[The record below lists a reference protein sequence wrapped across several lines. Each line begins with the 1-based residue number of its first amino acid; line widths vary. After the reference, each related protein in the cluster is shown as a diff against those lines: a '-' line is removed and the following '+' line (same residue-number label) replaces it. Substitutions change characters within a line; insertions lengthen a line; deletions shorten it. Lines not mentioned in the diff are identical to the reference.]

1 MRARLRRGTI
11 VVGFVALTS
20 AIAAAQVVQQPAPQA
35 LVKGTGL
42 MVGQIV
48 DAASMKGIP
57 GAVVTVSGGPGPT
70 SASPVVLPTGEV
82 ITAATGQ
89 NPRQVIA
96 DSSGRFMFRDLAA
109 GSYTVRATSAGF
121 IPGIYGQNRP
131 NGVSQPVVLDRDD
144 EKRGGLAVRLW
155 RSATVAGRLIDE
167 LGDPIVGTNVRLL
180 RRTMVNGRPR
190 LATGASVQTDDRGMY
205 RFSGVVPGEY
215 VVGVLS
221 SATTLPASFVDTY
234 LQMASSGSTTEL
246 INEVSMSGAPFPS
259 TSGIRVGELIVQTE
273 GGRMGG
279 PPIPPPSEDGRMM
292 LYSAQFYPNASV
304 IPQATV
310 LNLQSGDE
318 RSDVDMQ
325 MRLRRTQRVSGT
337 VSGPDGPLK
346 HVGVRLMPA
355 GAEEL
360 GLGGSTFTAIDAG
373 STVTDASGNF
383 TFLGI
388 APGAYSLQVV
398 RVPRTVP
405 PRSASST
412 TTIEMASGAGMIM
425 MSSGGPLTAP
435 LLPLPTDPTLWGGAT
450 VNVGEADVN
459 NVSVVLRTG
468 ARLSGK
474 IVFEGNGTP
483 PPPDILQR
491 TGIQMTSLTGSLPS
505 PVAGAQKRVETDGRF
520 ATVGYPPGRYSV
532 SASIPV
538 QPQAKDATVWRF
550 RSATLNGRDLA
561 DEGLEIEQ
569 TDIAGLVLTFTDK
582 STEVSGTVTDL
593 ANQPDASAL
602 VVVIPADSQA
612 WRQSIVTPRRVRSVR
627 TGTGGSYTFRD
638 LPPGEY
644 FIGAVSDAAV
654 SNWSDPRTLEAISRV
669 SQRITVTDGGTISQ
683 RLTTAAI
690 R

>member
-1 MRARLRRGTI
+1 M
-11 VVGFVALTS
+11 
-20 AIAAAQVVQQPAPQA
+20 
-35 LVKGTGL
+35 
-42 MVGQIV
+42 
-48 DAASMKGIP
+48 
-57 GAVVTVSGGPGPT
+57 
-70 SASPVVLPTGEV
+70 
-82 ITAATGQ
+82 
-89 NPRQVIA
+89 
-96 DSSGRFMFRDLAA
+96 
-109 GSYTVRATSAGF
+109 
-121 IPGIYGQNRP
+121 
-131 NGVSQPVVLDRDD
+131 
-144 EKRGGLAVRLW
+144 
-155 RSATVAGRLIDE
+155 TVACIGSPAWCLERD
-167 LGDPIVGTNVRLL
+167 
-180 RRTMVNGRPR
+180 
-190 LATGASVQTDDRGMY
+190 
-205 RFSGVVPGEY
+205 

-234 LQMASSGSTTEL
+234 LQMASSGSTSEL

-259 TSGIRVGELIVQTE
+259 TSGIRVGELILQTE

-279 PPIPPPSEDGRMM
+279 PPVPPPSEDGRMM
-292 LYSAQFYPNASV
+292 LYPAQFYPNASV

-360 GLGGSTFTAIDAG
+360 GLGGSSFTAIDAG

-388 APGAYSLQVV
+388 APGTYSLQVV
-398 RVPRTVP
+398 RVPRTVA

-412 TTIEMASGAGMIM
+412 TTIEMAGGAGMIM

-459 NVSVVLRTG
+459 SVSVVLRTG

-491 TGIQMTSLTGSLPS
+491 TGIQMTSLTGSSPS

-532 SASIPV
+532 FASIPV

-593 ANQPDASAL
+593 KNQPDSSAL
-602 VVVIPADSQA
+602 VVVIPADTQG

-627 TGTGGSYTFRD
+627 TGTGGGYTFRD

-654 SNWSDPRTLEAISRV
+654 SNWSDPRTLDAISRV
-669 SQRITVTDGGTISQ
+669 SQRITVSDGGTISQ

>member
-1 MRARLRRGTI
+1 M
-11 VVGFVALTS
+11 
-20 AIAAAQVVQQPAPQA
+20 
-35 LVKGTGL
+35 
-42 MVGQIV
+42 
-48 DAASMKGIP
+48 
-57 GAVVTVSGGPGPT
+57 
-70 SASPVVLPTGEV
+70 
-82 ITAATGQ
+82 
-89 NPRQVIA
+89 
-96 DSSGRFMFRDLAA
+96 
-109 GSYTVRATSAGF
+109 
-121 IPGIYGQNRP
+121 
-131 NGVSQPVVLDRDD
+131 
-144 EKRGGLAVRLW
+144 
-155 RSATVAGRLIDE
+155 
-167 LGDPIVGTNVRLL
+167 
-180 RRTMVNGRPR
+180 
-190 LATGASVQTDDRGMY
+190 
-205 RFSGVVPGEY
+205 
-215 VVGVLS
+215 
-221 SATTLPASFVDTY
+221 
-234 LQMASSGSTTEL
+234 
-246 INEVSMSGAPFPS
+246 
-259 TSGIRVGELIVQTE
+259 
-273 GGRMGG
+273 
-279 PPIPPPSEDGRMM
+279 
-292 LYSAQFYPNASV
+292 
-304 IPQATV
+304 

-360 GLGGSTFTAIDAG
+360 GLGGSSFTAIDAG

-398 RVPRTVP
+398 RVPRTVA

-412 TTIEMASGAGMIM
+412 TTIEMAGGAGMIM

-459 NVSVVLRTG
+459 NVSVVLRPG

-474 IVFEGNGTP
+474 IVFEGSGTP

-491 TGIQMTSLTGSLPS
+491 TGIQMTSLTGSSPS

-532 SASIPV
+532 FAWIPV

-569 TDIAGLVLTFTDK
+569 NRHRRPGAHLHRQVDRSLPARSPTEEPAGFECVGGGDSGRHAGLAAK
-582 STEVSGTVTDL
+582 HR
-593 ANQPDASAL
+593 DASPCAECA
-602 VVVIPADSQA
+602 P
-612 WRQSIVTPRRVRSVR
+612 
-627 TGTGGSYTFRD
+627 GTGGGYSFRD

-644 FIGAVSDAAV
+644 FIGAVSDAA
-654 SNWSDPRTLEAISRV
+654 R
-669 SQRITVTDGGTISQ
+669 Q
-683 RLTTAAI
+683 
-690 R
+690 